1 MKTAFLIISLLFL
14 HICSQSQDQST
25 KRHSISDFEKTITPQ
40 MGYDTIISRFGIPD
54 INTGSGIYI
63 LIYNLVDSASIV
75 IGCDNTRILYARS
88 RDRNGVVKD
97 IIPLKQTESNKKKL
111 RIKKPKHNRSVYGIG
126 APHRENLLAK
136 EDR

>member
-1 MKTAFLIISLLFL
+1 MRTSLLIISLLFL
-14 HICSQSQDQST
+14 SIYSQSQDSA
-25 KRHSISDFEKTITPQ
+25 KRLSISDFEKTISPQ

-63 LIYNLVDSASIV
+63 LIYNLVDTASIV

-126 APHRENLLAK
+126 APHRENFLAK